1 LKWIQAHTL
10 TKLEPQ
16 LAMVAAA
23 MLVAVVGSI
32 GDAPVN
38 GKGGNVGNTVGDVT
52 GVAAAHCLLEPYPY
66 KYSPP

>member
-1 LKWIQAHTL
+1 MKWIQAHTL

-52 GVAAAHCLLEPYPY
+52 GVASALLT
-66 KYSPP
+66 

>member
-1 LKWIQAHTL
+1 MKWIQAHTL

-23 MLVAVVGSI
+23 MWWRWWWGSI

-52 GVAAAHCLLEPYPY
+52 GVAAALLT
-66 KYSPP
+66 

>member
-1 LKWIQAHTL
+1 MKWIQAHTL